1 MSEENASPN
10 VLQTY
15 SEARSIL
22 DPLLSA
28 AQLLG
33 LLQGAHRSGL
43 LAAARSPVSP
53 AQLAAVT
60 GIAESRV
67 VDICRALDAHE
78 VLIQTDGQYQ
88 LAGPWLV
95 LTAPNSPFLF
105 EDILA
110 ITFTQMKILTNA
122 AGGDENYWTLTSED
136 RLATAKGVTINPAS
150 PQAPGALA
158 RNLREHI
165 SEIDALFAAGGH
177 YLELGCGVGG
187 GMLSFLQAYPKLT
200 AVGVELAPDLLAVAR
215 QRALDL
221 GVSDR
226 VHFYE
231 GDARDFQAPAQFD
244 AVFWSQSFFPTAS
257 RAAALRVAY
266 QSLKPGGLLLA
277 TLQMW
282 EPSIITGSLHTKEG
296 REYAITRII
305 HGGWGVPDAGA
316 EALQQEIE
324 AAGFIEAKAVTL
336 PSRRRILARRP
347 A

>member
-1 MSEENASPN
+1 MTEGKTSPN
-10 VLQTY
+10 VLKTY

-43 LAAARSPVSP
+43 LAAARTPASP

-67 VDICRALDAHE
+67 VDICRALDAHA
-78 VLIQTDGQYQ
+78 VLIQTEGQYH

-95 LTAPNSPFLF
+95 LTAPNSPFLL

-110 ITFTQMKILTNA
+110 ITFTQMKMLTNA
-122 AGGDENYWTLTSED
+122 AGDENYWTLTAED

-150 PQAPGALA
+150 PPAPGALA

-165 SEIDALFAAGGH
+165 TEIDALFAAGGH

-244 AVFWSQSFFPTAS
+244 AVFWSQSFFPKAS
-257 RAAALRVAY
+257 RAAALQVAY
-266 QSLKPGGLLLA
+266 QSLRPGGLLLA

-282 EPSIITGSLHTKEG
+282 EPSIITDSLHTKEG
-296 REYAITRII
+296 REYAITQIN
-305 HGGWGVPDAGA
+305 HGGWGVPDVGA

-336 PSRRRILARRP
+336 PSRRRILARQP

>member
-1 MSEENASPN
+1 
-10 VLQTY
+10 
-15 SEARSIL
+15 
-22 DPLLSA
+22 
-28 AQLLG
+28 
-33 LLQGAHRSGL
+33 
-43 LAAARSPVSP
+43 
-53 AQLAAVT
+53 
-60 GIAESRV
+60 
-67 VDICRALDAHE
+67 
-78 VLIQTDGQYQ
+78 
-88 LAGPWLV
+88 
-95 LTAPNSPFLF
+95 
-105 EDILA
+105 
-110 ITFTQMKILTNA
+110 
-122 AGGDENYWTLTSED
+122 
-136 RLATAKGVTINPAS
+136 
-150 PQAPGALA
+150 
-158 RNLREHI
+158 
-165 SEIDALFAAGGH
+165 
-177 YLELGCGVGG
+177 
-187 GMLSFLQAYPKLT
+187 MLSFLQAYPKLT